1 MVHHLEL
8 RLDAG
13 HLLGELGTT
22 LHDNAEV
29 LVAGDALRLL
39 DRLKI
44 GLHAPQLLTD
54 EGDTLIDKVVLPLRC
69 RILID
74 GAHTIVDLY
83 QLGEEVL
90 ALLAVV
96 GEDGERGDITIF
108 LHTLDRDLPV
118 GHLLRHGERRVDGD
132 RELLRHLM
140 LQGQAVAPLQRED
153 TVLSHLGRR

>member
-8 RLDAG
+8 RLDPR
-13 HLLGELGTT
+13 HLLCELGTT
-22 LHDNAEV
+22 LHNDAEV

-44 GLHAPQLLTD
+44 RLHASQLLAD
-54 EGDTLIDKVVLPLRC
+54 ERDTLIDKVVLPLCC

-108 LHTLDRDLPV
+108 LHTLNRDLPV
-118 GHLLRHGERRVDGD
+118 GHLLCHSERRVDDD

-140 LQGQAVAPLQRED
+140 LQSQAVALLKRED
-153 TVLSHLGRR
+153 TILGHLGRR